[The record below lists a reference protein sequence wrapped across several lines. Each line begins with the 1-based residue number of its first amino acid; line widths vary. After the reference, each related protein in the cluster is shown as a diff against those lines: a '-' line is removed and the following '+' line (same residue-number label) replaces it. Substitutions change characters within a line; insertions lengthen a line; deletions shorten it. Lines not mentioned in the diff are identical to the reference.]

1 MNEDADAKRRGA
13 IASKLVVSEF
23 LARLMGFFGY
33 SGLPREMKAALD
45 AADAS
50 PPQVGSEPPAE
61 PGKFSG

>member
-23 LARLMGFFGY
+23 LTRLMGFFGY
-33 SGLPREMKAALD
+33 AGLPREMKAALD

-50 PPQVGSEPPAE
+50 PAPDGATPPAE